1 LITLIVDARHGRRKT
16 RRIRQERQKTSFF
29 EICSIAGG

>member
-1 LITLIVDARHGRRKT
+1 LITLIVDARRGLGDRTDMT
-16 RRIRQERQKTSFF
+16 RERKTSFF